1 MYLPKGECTFI
12 DRKQLRITLISHI
25 NHILPMKKLLALLL
39 FGVVYGAT
47 AQDDD
52 LLKLLDQEKPQETN
66 YTIATFK
73 STRII
78 NGHSIE
84 GMAAKHLD
92 FRISH
97 RFGQL
102 SDGAYNL
109 WGLDQAYI
117 RIALEYGLTNRILVG
132 VGRSSY
138 QKAYDGFVKVKLLRQ
153 STGEVTMPVS
163 VSLFGSV
170 VVNTLQMNLP
180 TPDATFAFNNRLAYT
195 TQLLVAR
202 KLNERFSVQLTPT
215 WVHRNY
221 VETSPE
227 PHDVFA
233 LGIGGRVKISKRV
246 AFNID
251 YYHVFSEQLMKTNTN
266 SLAVGFD
273 IETGG
278 HVFQLQ
284 FTNSTGMI
292 EKTFITETTG
302 DWGKGNIHYG
312 FNISRTFSFDRK
324 RAK

>member
-1 MYLPKGECTFI
+1 VAILTTKSLAILQQVVSFDFTPSS
-12 DRKQLRITLISHI
+12 QPL
-25 NHILPMKKLLALLL
+25 LPMKKILTLLL
-39 FGVVYGAT
+39 FALAYRAT
-47 AQDDD
+47 AQEDD

-78 NGHSIE
+78 NGHSVE

-117 RIALEYGLTNRILVG
+117 RIALEYG
-132 VGRSSY
+132 
-138 QKAYDGFVKVKLLRQ
+138 FMKVKLLRQ
-153 STGEVTMPVS
+153 STGKVNMPVS

-170 VVNTLQMNLP
+170 AVNTLRMNLP
-180 TPDATFAFNNRLAYT
+180 TPDATFAFSNRLVYT

-324 RAK
+324 RGK